1 MLTTQEIQQV
11 QKSVKDDLP
20 TGRDRLSFVFEAL
33 ADPTRL
39 KIFQLLITHKGLCV
53 TDLANVCE
61 LSIPAIS
68 YQLKIMEIVG
78 LVEKERMG
86 KMICYKVRENDS
98 LVKRLVKIIH

>member
-20 TGRDRLSFVFEAL
+20 PGGDRLSFVFEAL
-33 ADPTRL
+33 ADATRL

-86 KMICYKVRENDS
+86 KMICYKVRERDS
-98 LVKRLVKIIH
+98 LVKKLVKIIH